1 MNTQDFPEIAVKIT
15 GKIVWMTKVFCL
27 HSLSLAGGMQLSVF
41 SSLLAHN
48 LKHFNLHMFNYLS
61 ENISTIWN
69 LKGFL
74 WKTEQYLQIMFF
86 ETFTIFY

>member
-1 MNTQDFPEIAVKIT
+1 MNTQHFPEIAVKIT

-48 LKHFNLHMFNYLS
+48 LKHFNLHMCLI
-61 ENISTIWN
+61 ISVKI
-69 LKGFL
+69 
-74 WKTEQYLQIMFF
+74 
-86 ETFTIFY
+86 